1 MQLELASGL
10 LVLTA
15 GEEVAIL
22 DANGDNKRLVSIFA
36 TVAVLERS
44 EEKRQQ
50 RGLRVLQTQAVA
62 IEVRGELLDANQE
75 LQEV

>member
-36 TVAVLERS
+36 TVAVLKRS

-62 IEVRGELLDANQE
+62 IEVRGELLDAN
-75 LQEV
+75 